1 MKLFLYV
8 MNTLADWEIGYLT
21 AEIRSRRFF
30 SKENIPCDI
39 ITVSNDK
46 SAIIT
51 MGGMRIVPD
60 IEAAKMDIGDDDIL
74 VLPGSDEWMKS
85 EHDAI
90 LNLAKRRIVADKAV
104 AAICG
109 ATAGLARVGA
119 LNEKKHTSNA
129 MEYLKYTC
137 ADYLGESRYVNFPAV
152 NDRHLITASGLSP
165 LDFTCEILK
174 ELRLFK
180 PDTLS
185 AWKMLNE
192 TKDPRCFFELMNSLK

>member
-21 AEIRSRRFF
+21 AEIHSRRFF

-90 LNLAKRRIVADKAV
+90 LNLAKRRIVTDKAV
-104 AAICG
+104 AAI
-109 ATAGLARVGA
+109 
-119 LNEKKHTSNA
+119 
-129 MEYLKYTC
+129 
-137 ADYLGESRYVNFPAV
+137 
-152 NDRHLITASGLSP
+152 
-165 LDFTCEILK
+165 
-174 ELRLFK
+174 
-180 PDTLS
+180 
-185 AWKMLNE
+185 
-192 TKDPRCFFELMNSLK
+192 

>member
-21 AEIRSRRFF
+21 AEIHSRRYF
-30 SKENIPCDI
+30 SSPNFSCDI
-39 ITVSNDK
+39 ITVGHRKEAVN
-46 SAIIT
+46 T

-60 IEAAKMDIGDDDIL
+60 IEASEMEIGDEDIL

-85 EHDAI
+85 EHDGI
-90 LNLAKRRIVADKAV
+90 LELAKKRIDENKAV

-109 ATAGLARVGA
+109 ATAGIARVGA
-119 LNEKKHTSNA
+119 LNEKLHTSNA
-129 MEYLKYTC
+129 VEYLKYSC
-137 ADYLGESRYVNFPAV
+137 KGYQGEAHYVNEPAV

-165 LDFTCEILK
+165 LHFTCEILK

-185 AWKMLNE
+185 AWLKLNE
-192 TKDPRCFFELMNSLK
+192 TMEPGYFFALMNSMK